1 LSKKEVVDSLKV
13 LILDGLKTL
22 NEYLLISKNVRIKFV
37 TCGRDN
43 CRCRLGKRHGPYYY
57 IRKKVNGTYKD
68 IYVKPPK
75 EVPSFSYELV
85 GSSML
90 LDVKNINQVP
100 EFLKSLPTFVVQKRI
115 S

>member
-1 LSKKEVVDSLKV
+1 MKV
-13 LILDGLKTL
+13 LIVDGLQALK
-22 NEYLLISKNVRIKFV
+22 EYLLISKNVRIKFV

-57 IRKKVNGTYKD
+57 IRKKVNGKYKD

-75 EVPSFSYELV
+75 EVPSFSYEVV
-85 GSSML
+85 GSSVL
-90 LDVKNINQVP
+90 LDVKSINQVP
-100 EFLKSLPTFVVQKRI
+100 KFLKSLPIFVVQKRI